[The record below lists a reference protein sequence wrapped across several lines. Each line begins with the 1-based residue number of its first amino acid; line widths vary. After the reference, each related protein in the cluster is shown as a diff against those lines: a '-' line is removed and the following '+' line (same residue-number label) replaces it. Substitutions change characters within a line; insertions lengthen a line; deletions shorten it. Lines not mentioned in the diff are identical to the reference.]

1 MAEWRGG
8 GQTERPCKM
17 HGTSWKWSF
26 SCFFCSML
34 DSLIIMRSNFEF
46 SLHLN
51 FCQTERCDGLL
62 FSLAVKKSSRIPASP
77 RSIRSSLVHGCDRAK
92 YALGVYV
99 VFFSVRDDLTNYVD

>member
-17 HGTSWKWSF
+17 HGIIF
-26 SCFFCSML
+26 MFFCSIQSCDELML
-34 DSLIIMRSNFEF
+34 DSLIIMCSNFGF

-77 RSIRSSLVHGCDRAK
+77 RSSLVHGCDRAK
-92 YALGVYV
+92 YVLGVYV
-99 VFFSVRDDLTNYVD
+99 VFFSL